1 MPRSREIPLGYRSVA
16 GRRRPAPV
24 PRADPALRRREV
36 LEAALELMAE
46 QGYAGASLRKLA
58 AKLGMQQPSLYH
70 YFASKQELVEQIIAT
85 FAGDMLVADGGVL
98 PTKLEDVPAWIR
110 DTVIAL
116 YSRPTHPLFVRVVF
130 SVARI
135 EPRYG
140 KLLREIFVD
149 RVELA
154 MRMFAKPFVDRGEIE
169 EHVAVFSARMTIN
182 AIGLKLMEEK
192 VLFDERPLGPDV
204 IAYADYVVEAMRE
217 HLIRSRLR

>member
-1 MPRSREIPLGYRSVA
+1 MPGSREIPLGYTPMA
-16 GRRRPAPV
+16 RPAPV
-24 PRADPALRRREV
+24 RRADPALRKREV

-70 YFASKQELVEQIIAT
+70 YFSSKQELVEQIIAT
-85 FAGDMLVADGGVL
+85 FAGDMLAADGGTL
-98 PTKLEDVPAWIR
+98 PQRLEDVPAWIR
-110 DTVIAL
+110 DTVLAL
-116 YSRPTHPLFVRVVF
+116 YARPTHPLFVRVVF

-140 KLLREIFVD
+140 KLLRDIFVD

-154 MRMFAKPFVDRGEIE
+154 MRLFAKPFVDRGEIE

-217 HLIRSRLR
+217 HLVRNRLR

>member
-1 MPRSREIPLGYRSVA
+1 MA
-16 GRRRPAPV
+16 DRRRPAPAR
-24 PRADPALRRREV
+24 RADPALRRREV

-58 AKLGMQQPSLYH
+58 LKLGMQQPSLYH
-70 YFASKQELVEQIIAT
+70 YFTSKQDLVEQIIAT
-85 FAGDMLVADGGVL
+85 FAGDMLTADPGTM
-98 PTKLEDVPAWIR
+98 PQRIEDVPAWIR

-116 YSRPTHPLFVRVVF
+116 YQRPTHPLFVRVVF
-130 SVARI
+130 SISRI

-140 KLLREIFVD
+140 KLLRDIFVD

-154 MRMFAKPFVDRGEIE
+154 MRLFARPFVERGEIE

-182 AIGLKLMEEK
+182 AIGFKLMEEK

-204 IAYADYVVEAMRE
+204 IAYADYVVDAMRE
-217 HLIRSRLR
+217 HLLRNRLR

>member
-1 MPRSREIPLGYRSVA
+1 MA
-16 GRRRPAPV
+16 RPAPV
-24 PRADPALRRREV
+24 KRADPAVRRREV

-70 YFASKQELVEQIIAT
+70 YFTSKQDLVEQIIAT
-85 FAGDMLVADGGVL
+85 FAGDMLAL
-98 PTKLEDVPAWIR
+98 ASEIPTKLEDTPAWIR
-110 DTVIAL
+110 DSVLAL
-116 YSRPTHPLFVRVVF
+116 YARPTHPLFVRVVF

-149 RVELA
+149 RVEMA
-154 MRMFAKPFVDRGEIE
+154 MRLFARPFVERGEIE

-217 HLIRSRLR
+217 HLVRHRLK